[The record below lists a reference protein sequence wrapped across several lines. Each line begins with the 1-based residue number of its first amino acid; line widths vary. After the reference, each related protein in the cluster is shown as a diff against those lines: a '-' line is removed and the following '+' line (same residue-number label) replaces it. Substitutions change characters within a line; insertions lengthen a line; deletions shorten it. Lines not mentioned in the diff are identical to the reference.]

1 MVSRAMECIT
11 GSAAAPSG
19 RLAPTALVYVGG
31 NTDTTPLHY
40 LLPSERVVTY
50 IDPLTWRRNQWRLS
64 SMETAFGKEAIES
77 NTTLRSIHD
86 MLFECYPDSVPVQ
99 SKESIRNE
107 FPEYA
112 NCTPSALKKAHVHAT
127 MRELAYNL
135 ISGARKCRL
144 DTDAPRSA
152 WTDGLHEFSS
162 VTLLNSTCD
171 YTREDRPR
179 CLMHFVS
186 NGVFRQLDYIVSRAQ
201 DIQLE
206 DLVRVPITTLVT
218 RVGVS
223 QYTYK
228 ASEQKLCGMHPAN
241 DRWSV
246 RMLSSSQNAHGRSC
260 LRFTKVH
267 HDKPLRCEQTS
278 SLYPAI
284 TLSCA
289 ERIAAHERRLTHH

>member
-11 GSAAAPSG
+11 GSAATPSG
-19 RLAPTALVYVGG
+19 RVAPTALVYVGG

-64 SMETAFGKEAIES
+64 SMETAFGKGAIES
-77 NTTLRSIHD
+77 NATIRSIYD
-86 MLFECYPDSVPVQ
+86 MLFECYTESVPMQ

-112 NCTPSALKKAHVHAT
+112 NCTPSALTKAHVHAT

-135 ISGARKCRL
+135 LSGARKCRL

-152 WTDGLHEFSS
+152 WTDGLHELSS
-162 VTLLNSTCD
+162 TRLLNSTCD
-171 YTREDRPR
+171 YTYENRPR

-201 DIQLE
+201 DIKLE

-223 QYTYK
+223 GYTYR
-228 ASEQKLCGMHPAN
+228 ASEQKFCGMHPVN
-241 DRWSV
+241 DWRPV
-246 RMLSSSQNAHGRSC
+246 RMLSTSPNAHGRSC
-260 LRFTKVH
+260 LKFTNVH

-278 SLYPAI
+278 SWHPAI

-289 ERIAAHERRLTHH
+289 ERIAARE